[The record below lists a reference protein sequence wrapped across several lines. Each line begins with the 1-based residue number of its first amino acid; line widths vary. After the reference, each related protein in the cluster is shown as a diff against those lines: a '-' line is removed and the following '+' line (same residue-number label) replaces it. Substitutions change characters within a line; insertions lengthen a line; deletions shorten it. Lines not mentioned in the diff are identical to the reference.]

1 MQISLPFTTIRRLPF
16 DLNIVG
22 FSAVLFGLKVV
33 LNHSTTGWSNVMGMQ
48 VGGELYHT
56 DQGDRM
62 NR

>member
-33 LNHSTTGWSNVMGMQ
+33 LNHSTTGWSNVMGIQ
-48 VGGELYHT
+48 VGGK
-56 DQGDRM
+56 
-62 NR
+62 